1 MKERTNTI
9 RIVGTLVENRL
20 REGVAK
26 NGKSAGKSYISGQ
39 IIVKCKI
46 SEKEEE
52 LFPIRIYSF
61 DTTQTGGANKL
72 YASYKNLNTLIN
84 HRVLVTGYLSENR
97 FYAAKT
103 GTIAAEQRLNGR
115 FISEAPIAETTDSAT
130 FTFSGYVAKTLT
142 PKTRKG
148 ESVPYLQELI
158 CGQENTKATTASMF
172 HFHVAPDR
180 IDIINTV
187 TTLYTL
193 GKTVKFEGDIR
204 YVAQKIE
211 KKDDK
216 VAFGTPTAHSF
227 IVTNKYFYITTG
239 DAPIEGETAYVMDEM
254 KKYKGARTQDDIEI
268 QAKAKAASANAEADD
283 ADEADNSDKDEKPAP
298 SQMQNLI

>member
-26 NGKSAGKSYISGQ
+26 NGKSAGKSYISGT
-39 IIVKCKI
+39 IVVKCKI

-72 YASYKNLNTLIN
+72 YASYKNLNNLVN
-84 HRVLVTGYLSENR
+84 HRVAVTGYLSENR
-97 FYAAKT
+97 FYATKT
-103 GTIAAEQRLNGR
+103 GTIAAEQRINGR
-115 FISEAPIAETTDSAT
+115 FISEAPITETTDSAT
-130 FTFSGYVAKTLT
+130 VSFSGYVASTLA

-148 ESVPYLQELI
+148 ESTPYIYELV

-172 HFHVAPDR
+172 RFHVAPDR
-180 IDIINTV
+180 TDIINTV
-187 TTLYTL
+187 TTLYAL

-239 DAPIEGETAYVMDEM
+239 DAPIEGDTAYVMDEM
-254 KKYKGARTQDDIEI
+254 KKYKGARVQDDIEI
-268 QAKAKAASANAEADD
+268 QAKAKASSAEADD
-283 ADEADNSDKDEKPAP
+283 SEDEEAPEEKKPAA
-298 SQMQNLI
+298 SQMESLI